1 MRREDVKVGMLVKT
15 SVYGPTRNEVGL
27 IVQYTGGF
35 WVYVLNNEKIVSWHI
50 GHTDFLEPVKE

>member
-15 SVYGPTRNEVGL
+15 SVNIHDRNTVGL

-35 WVYVLNNEKIVSWHI
+35 WVYVLKNENIVSW
-50 GHTDFLEPVKE
+50 HTDFLEPLIPL

>member
-27 IVQYTGGF
+27 IVQYEGGS
-35 WVYVLNNEKIVSWHI
+35 WAYVLHNEKIVSW
-50 GHTDFLEPVKE
+50 HTDFLEPVKE

>member
-15 SVYGPTRNEVGL
+15 SVNGPTRNEVGL

-35 WVYVLNNEKIVSWHI
+35 WVYVLKNENIVSW
-50 GHTDFLEPVKE
+50 HTDFLEPVIPL

>member
-15 SVYGPTRNEVGL
+15 SVNGPTRNEVGL

-35 WVYVLNNEKIVSWHI
+35 WVYVLKNENIVSW
-50 GHTDFLEPVKE
+50 HTDFLEPLIPL

>member
-27 IVQYTGGF
+27 IVQYKGGSLA
-35 WVYVLNNEKIVSWHI
+35 YVLNNEKIVSWH
-50 GHTDFLEPVKE
+50 TDFFEPVKE